1 MPEHEENLS
10 ADKLQRLIETMDIAN
25 LLTEPITRSIQNLL
39 KTTGAEIDSGEASVL
54 VRDGEEGD
62 LRFLTAIGEVAD
74 KLTGVKIPAG
84 KGIAGFVFSS
94 GQPMAVAEAGEESTF
109 YAEIDRR
116 TGYTTQTILATP
128 LRHEGEIIGVLEYVN
143 RRGDPPYEPFSP
155 AEMDKAA
162 LFGDAIASL
171 VSAYESAKVLRELS
185 NNMLVEDRD
194 ASFAEVRQWVR
205 DLRDSAAHRE
215 TMEIAV
221 LLREISSRGD
231 TERTL
236 CRELLE
242 AVLKFSDSKSDTS
255 FLNY

>member
-1 MPEHEENLS
+1 
-10 ADKLQRLIETMDIAN
+10 
-25 LLTEPITRSIQNLL
+25 
-39 KTTGAEIDSGEASVL
+39 
-54 VRDGEEGD
+54 
-62 LRFLTAIGEVAD
+62 
-74 KLTGVKIPAG
+74 
-84 KGIAGFVFSS
+84 
-94 GQPMAVAEAGEESTF
+94 
-109 YAEIDRR
+109 
-116 TGYTTQTILATP
+116 
-128 LRHEGEIIGVLEYVN
+128 
-143 RRGDPPYEPFSP
+143 
-155 AEMDKAA
+155 
-162 LFGDAIASL
+162 
-171 VSAYESAKVLRELS
+171 
-185 NNMLVEDRD
+185 MLVEDRD